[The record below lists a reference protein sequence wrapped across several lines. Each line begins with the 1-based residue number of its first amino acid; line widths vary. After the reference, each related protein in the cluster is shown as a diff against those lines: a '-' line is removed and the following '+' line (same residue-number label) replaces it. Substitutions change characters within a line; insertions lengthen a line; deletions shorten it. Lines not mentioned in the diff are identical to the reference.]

1 MCERERVVKSS
12 RVIVLETREL
22 GGPLIIEKSEIGF
35 DGNKIILVFGVFSG
49 TPERFAQVG
58 IWEFVLTI
66 SFMKNTSE
74 GEV

>member
-1 MCERERVVKSS
+1 MVR
-12 RVIVLETREL
+12 
-22 GGPLIIEKSEIGF
+22 PLIIEKSGTEF

-49 TPERFAQVG
+49 TPERLAQVG

>member
-12 RVIVLETREL
+12 RVTVLETREL

-49 TPERFAQVG
+49 TPERFAKVG